1 MEWINETK
9 QNKNRTHM
17 HSAQRAHAH
26 IHFAKASEKTVLHF
40 NWNGARAAN
49 EWINKS
55 QMRFRREF

>member
-49 EWINKS
+49 E
-55 QMRFRREF
+55 